1 MSNHLIGTK
10 KFWYAIMLCA
20 TLALSACGGSGSG
33 GGTLANQ
40 VSVALANADVAT
52 ASDLLISDSA
62 DAQPATDY
70 QEALDAYAQHM

>member
-1 MSNHLIGTK
+1 MNTHRIGTN

-20 TLALSACGGSGSG
+20 TLALAACGGGSG

-40 VSVALANADVAT
+40 VSAALANADVGT

-62 DAQPATDY
+62 DAQAAPDY
-70 QEALDAYAQHM
+70 QEAMDAYAQYM